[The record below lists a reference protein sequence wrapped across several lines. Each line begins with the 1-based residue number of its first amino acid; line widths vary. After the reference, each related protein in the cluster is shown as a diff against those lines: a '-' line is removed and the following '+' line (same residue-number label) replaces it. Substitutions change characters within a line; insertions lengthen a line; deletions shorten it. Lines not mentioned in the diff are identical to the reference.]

1 MIDITVDIR
10 NQELVRQATRIL
22 RRNMTDVGAL
32 RRITRPGVKP
42 ITEAIQ
48 ALTPVLKN
56 GRVHHYNYKGKRKAT
71 FVKGHLRAS
80 SRDISQVKTG
90 YRRFPNFYIGPIY
103 TKKAGQGGTFT
114 GEGKNVDA
122 YYAHMVLGS
131 AAAYERRVIQAGFKA
146 AESTAGQKMT
156 NSAIKVIEKEG
167 QKAGFQTR

>member
-1 MIDITVDIR
+1 MVDIEVDVR
-10 NQELVRQATRIL
+10 GSELVRNATRIL
-22 RRNMTDVGAL
+22 RRRMSDVAAL
-32 RRITRPGVKP
+32 RQITRAGTKP
-42 ITEAIQ
+42 ITDAIQ
-48 ALTPVLKN
+48 HLTPVLKK

-71 FVKGHLRAS
+71 FVKGHLLLGT
-80 SRDISQVKTG
+80 RDISQVKTG